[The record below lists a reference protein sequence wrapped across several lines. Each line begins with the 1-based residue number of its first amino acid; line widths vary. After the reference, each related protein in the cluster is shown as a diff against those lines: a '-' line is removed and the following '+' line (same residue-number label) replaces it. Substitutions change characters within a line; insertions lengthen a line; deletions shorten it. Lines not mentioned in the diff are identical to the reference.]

1 MTAGTALTEA
11 TFDEFV
17 GAADVPVLIDFW
29 AEWCG
34 PCKMFDPILAALAA
48 DDQRFVLASVD
59 IDSNPTLAMRFAV
72 MSAPTL
78 VLRRDGETVW
88 QSVGAR
94 SRSRLSGELEP
105 FLSRAAAS

>member
-17 GAADVPVLIDFW
+17 LAADVPVLIDFW

-34 PCKMFDPILAALAA
+34 PCTMFDPILTALAA
-48 DDQRFVLASVD
+48 DDHRFVLASVD
-59 IDSNPTLAMRFAV
+59 IDSNPNLAMRFGV

-78 VLRRDGETVW
+78 VLHRDGDTVW
-88 QSVGAR
+88 HSVGAR

-105 FLSRAAAS
+105 FLSPAAAS